1 MLPFYRFLLLLPFLS
16 GSFFPGYSQSTSL
29 PSEIAGFSH
38 PESVCQS
45 HNTLFVSNIG
55 AGLEPSAKDGD
66 GFISKVDLATG
77 AVEELHFLPADGVL
91 HAPKGMALYGH
102 TLYVA
107 DIDHIVG
114 FDIDSRKR
122 VVDLAIAETNSLN
135 DLVIGDGKLYVSAT
149 NPGQI
154 FAVDLQTLAYQVLP
168 LTDSV
173 VGANGLCYDEAAK
186 RLYCVGVG
194 TMKKPDGRVYAID
207 VPSCRVT
214 VISSYEGVLDGLAKQ
229 GNTLY
234 FSDWKAMDTKGV
246 LVALDMGTNQVR
258 EIRLGRGKIGGPG
271 DFCIS
276 GDGRYFIVPAI
287 LEGKVLCIGKNA
299 ILP

>member
-1 MLPFYRFLLLLPFLS
+1 MLPFYRFLLLSSFLS
-16 GSFFPGYSQSTSL
+16 GSFLPGNGQPAS
-29 PSEIAGFSH
+29 PPAEIAGFSH

-45 HNTLFVSNIG
+45 RNTLFVSNIG
-55 AGLEPSAKDGD
+55 AGLEPFAKDGD

-77 AVEELHFLPADGVL
+77 RVEDLHFLPADGVL
-91 HAPKGMALYGH
+91 HAPKGMALYGN

-114 FDIDSRKR
+114 FDIGTRKR
-122 VVDLAIAETNSLN
+122 VVDLAIAGTNSLN
-135 DLVIGDGKLYVSAT
+135 DLVIGDGKLYASAT
-149 NPGQI
+149 NPGTI
-154 FAVDLQTLAYQVLP
+154 FAIDLQTLAYRMLP

-173 VGANGLCYDEAAK
+173 VGANGLCYDGAAS

-194 TMKKPDGRVYAID
+194 TMKKPDGRLYAID
-207 VPSCRVT
+207 VHSSRVT
-214 VISSYEGVLDGLAKQ
+214 VISNYEGVLDGLAKQ

-234 FSDWKAMDTKGV
+234 FSDWKGMDTKGV
-246 LVALDMGTNQVR
+246 LVAVDMGTNRVR
-258 EIRLGRGKIGGPG
+258 EIRLSRGAIGGPA

-276 GDGRYFIVPAI
+276 EDGKYFIVPAT
-287 LEGKVLCIGKNA
+287 LEGKVLIIGENA